1 MLKGFTPSLSL
12 GTLEGAR
19 LRRVEALSLRGW
31 SAQNG
36 GCSWV
41 ASELALGGSCTHHDA
56 SQGSLGR
63 RMCFLLLMATQKG
76 ELRTSSLSWPQKG
89 WVVSMAG
96 ENKSREDTCQKK

>member
-1 MLKGFTPSLSL
+1 MLKGFTPSLFW

-31 SAQNG
+31 SAQ
-36 GCSWV
+36 
-41 ASELALGGSCTHHDA
+41 APGGSCTHHDA

-63 RMCFLLLMATQKG
+63 RMCFLLLTATQKG

-96 ENKSREDTCQKK
+96 ENKSREDTYQKK